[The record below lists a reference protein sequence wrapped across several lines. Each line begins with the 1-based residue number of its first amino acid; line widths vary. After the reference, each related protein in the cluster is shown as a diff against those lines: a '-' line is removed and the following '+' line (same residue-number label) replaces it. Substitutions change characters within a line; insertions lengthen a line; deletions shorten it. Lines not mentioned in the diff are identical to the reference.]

1 MTKDD
6 RQSARSKKPGKDRPR
21 RVVIYLPPQLAKRL
35 LVRCAEHDR
44 SISDVGVEAIER
56 YLLVTS

>member
-1 MTKDD
+1 MTKDGTKP
-6 RQSARSKKPGKDRPR
+6 RAKKVSKDRPR